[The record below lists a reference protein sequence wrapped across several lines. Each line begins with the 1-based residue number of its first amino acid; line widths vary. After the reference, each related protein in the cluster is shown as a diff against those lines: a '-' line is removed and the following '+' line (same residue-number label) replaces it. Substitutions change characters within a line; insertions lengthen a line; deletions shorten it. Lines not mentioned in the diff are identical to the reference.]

1 MAGGVIGVDV
11 FFVISGFVVTLQ
23 LMREVKRTGRVDVV
37 AFWSRR
43 VRRVLPAATLVLGVT
58 LLAAYLGATRLRW
71 GSICRDVM
79 DAALY
84 VVDWLFAASSVAHPG
99 EETGLSAVQHYWS
112 LAVGL
117 QAGLLMPLSS

>member
-58 LLAAYLGATRLRW
+58 LLARIPGRRGCAGEASAAT
-71 GSICRDVM
+71 
-79 DAALY
+79 
-84 VVDWLFAASSVAHPG
+84 
-99 EETGLSAVQHYWS
+99 
-112 LAVGL
+112 
-117 QAGLLMPLSS
+117 